1 MRKASSFMCVLVV
14 LLAGGAEAQRPI
26 ASEGLKL
33 AVIASMLS
41 SASAWEAIHGCKPF
55 KEIYADGEELIETM
69 WGKAFKYSLDE
80 ANAYTMWWF
89 EGGTAGAAD
98 PHSNPN
104 DVITANLGKTVP
116 DQCHLDYYHKDA
128 PSAEGANFTE
138 CHPWH
143 ANSCCHEATVVTPTA
158 MNEGYGDGY
167 QWDRCGP
174 MSAACERFFVQ
185 EACFY
190 ECEVN
195 AGLYRRFTDEQHA
208 ACSATGVADGAT
220 VSLASG
226 GSYTCVPSAWGGNA
240 ENKWELFEMPIKASF
255 ADAWHRACANDL
267 FCGGGDFFECAGNYH
282 EQLAADALAAESAL
296 PVYGIVIIVVVSVLA
311 LVCILC
317 VLCMIR
323 KEKKG
328 EPVFT
333 NMDKTPHPTSSKTA
347 ETTNAA

>member
-1 MRKASSFMCVLVV
+1 M
-14 LLAGGAEAQRPI
+14 
-26 ASEGLKL
+26 
-33 AVIASMLS
+33 
-41 SASAWEAIHGCKPF
+41 
-55 KEIYADGEELIETM
+55 
-69 WGKAFKYSLDE
+69 
-80 ANAYTMWWF
+80 NA
-89 EGGTAGAAD
+89 
-98 PHSNPN
+98 
-104 DVITANLGKTVP
+104 
-116 DQCHLDYYHKDA
+116 
-128 PSAEGANFTE
+128 
-138 CHPWH
+138 
-143 ANSCCHEATVVTPTA
+143 
-158 MNEGYGDGY
+158 GYGDGY

-220 VSLASG
+220 VTLASG

-333 NMDKTPHPTSSKTA
+333 NMDKTPHPTLSKTA